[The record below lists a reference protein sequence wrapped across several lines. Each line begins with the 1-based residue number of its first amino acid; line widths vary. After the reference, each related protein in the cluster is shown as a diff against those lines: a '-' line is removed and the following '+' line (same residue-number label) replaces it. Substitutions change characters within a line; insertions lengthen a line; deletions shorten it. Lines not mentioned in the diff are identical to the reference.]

1 MPSHTHSRRGFL
13 QQGSLAL
20 ASMGLLPWMPGLQF
34 HDLETGPMR
43 ERFTMG
49 MAGYT
54 FLHCPLP
61 ECIGIMKRVGL
72 TDMSLKDF
80 YLPLNSTQQQARAFV
95 RQMNASGL
103 RIYAV
108 GVIYMHSKSEVDQ
121 AFTYAQHLG
130 VSMII
135 GSPDPELLPYIEQHV
150 KSSGIALAIHN
161 HGPEDPIYPDPYTV
175 YDKVRHLDTRIGL
188 CMDIGH
194 TQRAGVSPAE
204 AVLKCR
210 DRLLDMHI
218 KDVSGKGRGDHAIET
233 GRGIIDFP
241 SLVRNLRL
249 IGYAGRCSIEYEKD
263 MTDPLPGIAES
274 CGFFRGVCS
283 WQECT

>member
-1 MPSHTHSRRGFL
+1 MSSDANSRRGFL
-13 QQGSLAL
+13 QQGSLVL
-20 ASMGLLPWMPGLQF
+20 AGLGLSPLLPALKSRNLDF
-34 HDLETGPMR
+34 TPMH

-54 FLHCPLP
+54 FLHCSLA
-61 ECIGIMKRVGL
+61 ECIAIMKRMGL

-80 YLPLNSTQQQARAFV
+80 YLPLDSTQQQAQDFV
-95 RQMNASGL
+95 RQMSASGL
-103 RIYAV
+103 RVYAV
-108 GVIYMHSKSEVDQ
+108 GVIYMHRKSEVDQ
-121 AFTYAQHLG
+121 AFSYAKHLG

-135 GSPDPELLPYIEQHV
+135 GSPAPDLLPYIEGHV

-161 HGPEDPIYPDPYTV
+161 HGPEDPTYPDPYTV
-175 YDKVRHLDTRIGL
+175 YDKVRHLDSRIGL

-194 TQRAGVSPAE
+194 TQRAGVNPAE

-218 KDVSGKGRGDHAIET
+218 KDVNGIGKGDHAIET

-241 SLVRNLRL
+241 ALVRNLRR
-249 IGYAGRCSIEYEKD
+249 IGYAGHCSIEYEKD

-283 WQECT
+283 WK